1 MSSPSSPVTHA
12 REVELRERE
21 LCLNIAARERE
32 AEAALL
38 LSPFCSSEAV
48 CPYGLH
54 GAGRRTTK
62 ALSLSAR
69 KRGESC

>member
-32 AEAALL
+32 REAEAALL
-38 LSPFCSSEAV
+38 LWAPFCRSEA
-48 CPYGLH
+48 
-54 GAGRRTTK
+54 
-62 ALSLSAR
+62 ALSVRTGCMGRGGGPRMLSLPP
-69 KRGESC
+69 C